1 MSKTAQK
8 IDRHIGTRI
17 RKRRSEL
24 GLTQGDL
31 GEVIG
36 LSYQQIQKYET
47 AISRCSAGKLYELAV
62 ALEVEVSY
70 FFDQADI
77 SKSASP
83 LTHGG
88 NNRAIIELIRNYNE
102 IDDPQVKAS
111 VNGFVRVLARKEVAM
126 AMETGEITQRRD

>member
-8 IDRHIGTRI
+8 IDRHVGARI

-31 GEVIG
+31 GEAIG

-62 ALEVEVSY
+62 ALDVEISY
-70 FFDQADI
+70 FFDRADGVEDLGFLWLNPI
-77 SKSASP
+77 GAGTVVLCSILLQFVIGKKS
-83 LTHGG
+83 
-88 NNRAIIELIRNYNE
+88 
-102 IDDPQVKAS
+102 
-111 VNGFVRVLARKEVAM
+111 
-126 AMETGEITQRRD
+126 

>member
-8 IDRHIGTRI
+8 IDRHVGARI

-31 GEVIG
+31 GEAIG

-62 ALEVEVSY
+62 ALDVEISY
-70 FFDQADI
+70 FFDRADI
-77 SKSASP
+77 RKSASP
-83 LTHGG
+83 LTHGS
-88 NNRAIIELIRNYNE
+88 NNRVIIELIRNYNG

-111 VNGFVRVLARKEVAM
+111 VNSFVRILARREASM
-126 AMETGEITQRRD
+126 DTSEITQQRD

>member
-8 IDRHIGTRI
+8 IDRHIGARI
-17 RKRRSEL
+17 RHRRSEL

-31 GEVIG
+31 GDVIG

-47 AISRCSAGKLYELAV
+47 ATSRCSAGKLYELAV
-62 ALEVEVSY
+62 ALGVEVSY

-77 SKSASP
+77 SKSVSP
-83 LTHGG
+83 LAHGG
-88 NNRAIIELIRNYNE
+88 NNRVVIELIRNYND

-111 VNGFVRVLARKEVAM
+111 VNGFIRTLARKEADM
-126 AMETGEITQRRD
+126 KADTPPDPYD